1 MPSIDIGQQLED
13 AAEAGEEGKVSALLA
28 EGADPMLGNSRALR
42 LTAYNGHAKCV
53 RILLTGSDPKVKDSC
68 ALRLAAYNGHAEC
81 VRMLLPASEP
91 KAMESEALRWAA
103 RNGHVECVRML
114 LPVSNAT
121 EMGSESLRFATRHGH
136 IECVRLL
143 LPASGPLCE
152 IDGLLQ
158 EAMTAGCA
166 KVAALLI
173 EREPNLLDG
182 VDFSKHLA
190 SAREWSHRDLA
201 SYLSSIMDQEE
212 LSSVAQD
219 VAACGGRRHPSSL

>member
-81 VRMLLPASEP
+81 VR
-91 KAMESEALRWAA
+91 
-103 RNGHVECVRML
+103 
-114 LPVSNAT
+114 
-121 EMGSESLRFATRHGH
+121 
-136 IECVRLL
+136 LL

-190 SAREWSHRDLA
+190 SARERSHRDLA